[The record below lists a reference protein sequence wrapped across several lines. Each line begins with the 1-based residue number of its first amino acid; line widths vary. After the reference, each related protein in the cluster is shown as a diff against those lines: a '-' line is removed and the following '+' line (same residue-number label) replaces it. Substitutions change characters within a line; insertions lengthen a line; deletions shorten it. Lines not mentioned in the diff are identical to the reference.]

1 MLLRSSGI
9 TVIAGSVLF
18 LAVPFL
24 TSSLYQLTPEE
35 QVAYVETHRSL
46 VVIQNTLLALGGIL
60 VAAGYVLWSLHVR
73 NQVISWL
80 NWLAVVAFGLAAVAL
95 GGFFF
100 QTTQDPA
107 SYYLAENI
115 SWVGTAYFVAASVG
129 FVAYGL
135 LFVSAGTGT
144 WLGYLSV
151 ATGVGMFIALL
162 AIGGKDL
169 PPQPFFLVALIA
181 GVVFLVNAAK
191 EAS

>member
-9 TVIAGSVLF
+9 TVIAGSVL
-18 LAVPFL
+18 LLVVPLFA
-24 TSSLYQLTPEE
+24 SSLYQLTPEE

-73 NQVISWL
+73 NQVASWP

-95 GGFFF
+95 SGFFF

-107 SYYLAENI
+107 SYYLAESI
-115 SWVGTAYFVAASVG
+115 SWVGNAYFVAASVG

-135 LFVSAGTGT
+135 LFLSTGTGT

-151 ATGVGMFIALL
+151 ATGVGMFIALIV
-162 AIGGKDL
+162 IGGKDL
-169 PPQPFFLVALIA
+169 PPQPFFLVSLIT
-181 GVVFLVNAAK
+181 GVIFVVNAATK
-191 EAS
+191 TS